1 MLKAKEHPELHNHLK
16 EKIQGKKIA
25 LRLLVAA
32 CVIITIVLFGRYLGT
47 EIKMMETRIA
57 GLGVWSPIVFVIIVI
72 ILTSMFVPDTLL
84 AVAAGVLFGLFW
96 GTFLIVIGAII
107 TATMNYLV
115 ARKLFRVRIEKIL
128 RKHPKFRAIHRLAEQ
143 DGLRLQLLLRL
154 SPINPVMVS
163 YILGAAGARYL
174 TFLLATTGLI
184 PTLFAEVYFGRLAG
198 HVTKIAGNVSHHS
211 IMHTVVMAVGFVV
224 SIAVIIFIVRAS
236 TRALAEESESLL
248 A

>member
-1 MLKAKEHPELHNHLK
+1 MLKANEHPELHKHLK
-16 EKIQGKKIA
+16 EKIHVKAIA

-107 TATMNYLV
+107 TSTMNYLV
-115 ARKLFRVRIEKIL
+115 ARKLFRVRTAAYQK
-128 RKHPKFRAIHRLAEQ
+128 RCHRQASRVV
-143 DGLRLQLLLRL
+143 RL
-154 SPINPVMVS
+154 
-163 YILGAAGARYL
+163 G
-174 TFLLATTGLI
+174 
-184 PTLFAEVYFGRLAG
+184 
-198 HVTKIAGNVSHHS
+198 
-211 IMHTVVMAVGFVV
+211 
-224 SIAVIIFIVRAS
+224 
-236 TRALAEESESLL
+236 
-248 A
+248 